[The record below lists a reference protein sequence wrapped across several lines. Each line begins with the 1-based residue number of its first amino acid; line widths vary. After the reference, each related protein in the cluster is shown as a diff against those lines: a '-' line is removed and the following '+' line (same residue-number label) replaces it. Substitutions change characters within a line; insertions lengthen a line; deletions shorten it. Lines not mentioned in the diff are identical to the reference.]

1 MLTLFKCLDFWLS
14 QLCPFPINQVN
25 LLQITRSER
34 SVVFSLVTCS
44 LLLRMVVGQSM
55 LRLESDEDMGT
66 REQIPAEAE
75 ESNKQ
80 PGWEAETHVWFHRR
94 QLTGELVKQQNKR
107 RRFKKKTKK
116 KTSKTL
122 NIGTTKS
129 CSKQQQTWI
138 QISNNRRFIRSS

>member
-1 MLTLFKCLDFWLS
+1 
-14 QLCPFPINQVN
+14 
-25 LLQITRSER
+25 
-34 SVVFSLVTCS
+34 
-44 LLLRMVVGQSM
+44 MVVGQSM

-107 RRFKKKTKK
+107 RRFKKKNKK
-116 KTSKTL
+116 KNIQNFKYRYYQKLLKTTTNL
-122 NIGTTKS
+122 NTNF
-129 CSKQQQTWI
+129 QQQKVH
-138 QISNNRRFIRSS
+138 QEFVEVR